1 MKYVRYFMPAIFCY
15 LMALFILVSP
25 AFAITS
31 AVTTLCVV
39 GTIYAISVACI
50 IQEQF
55 ERSRAL
61 TPTLD
66 SRFSLE
72 NQLGHDQRLG
82 YGEQLGHN
90 HQRGYE
96 NQVSAANRQLH
107 ENLKLRLQ
115 TGSRK

>member
-1 MKYVRYFMPAIFCY
+1 MKYVRYFMPAIICY
-15 LMALFILVSP
+15 LMALLILMSP

-55 ERSRAL
+55 ERSR
-61 TPTLD
+61 TLQGTVD
-66 SRFSLE
+66 SSFSLDQ
-72 NQLGHDQRLG
+72 QLGF
-82 YGEQLGHN
+82 GEQLGHN
-90 HQRGYE
+90 RQRAYE
-96 NQVSAANRQLH
+96 NQLSAANRQLH
-107 ENLKLRLQ
+107 ENLKLQLQ